1 MGMVWWIGSQV
12 WPALAILAGLLSGYV
27 VHLKVKEQR
36 SEIAERDRRLEEA
49 RRAEAAMDAVVNV
62 SRIDGDARRRRLR
75 EQSEIERQRRV

>member
-1 MGMVWWIGSQV
+1 MGILWWIGSQV

-36 SEIAERDRRLEEA
+36 SEIAERDRQLEEA
-49 RRAEAAMDAVVNV
+49 RRAEAAMDAVANV

>member
-1 MGMVWWIGSQV
+1 MGILWWIGAQV

-36 SEIAERDRRLEEA
+36 SEIAERDRQLEEA
-49 RRAEAAMDAVVNV
+49 RRAEAAMDAVANV